1 VVTQPPPEGYELL
14 NLCIRHLADK
24 HISDLRAY
32 DVQGVSSLTDFYL
45 VGTARNERQMKAAG
59 QNLTR
64 QLKKHGVR
72 ALHQDGQLSGAWV
85 VLDYVDCI
93 VHLFSPATRAHYNL
107 EQLWHSHEI
116 PVALPAAT
124 PAAGAAP

>member
-1 VVTQPPPEGYELL
+1 MATQPPPEGHELL
-14 NLCIRHLADK
+14 ALCIRYLADK
-24 HISDLRAY
+24 HVNELRAY

-72 ALHQDGQLSGAWV
+72 ALHQDGQLTGAWV

-93 VHLFSPATRAHYNL
+93 VHLFSPAMRSHYNL
-107 EQLWHSHEI
+107 EELWQAYKI
-116 PVALPAAT
+116 PITQTAAT
-124 PAAGAAP
+124 SATGAVP